1 MKRTLLIALFSVM
14 MLNGCFWDEQI
25 CVPPSPPKFNTSA
38 FKHKDDIKYKYWVDK
53 IDDNTTIIVQEP
65 TDFYGNIEE
74 IKLMKSDYNLL
85 LDGIN
90 NFNKDLNITQK
101 D

>member
-1 MKRTLLIALFSVM
+1 M

-53 IDDNTTIIVQEP
+53 IDDNNTIIVQEP